1 MEISSLKEKI
11 VPVLKKSGVRW
22 AALFGSTVKKD
33 KTPNDIDILVE
44 LDRRISLLGFINLK
58 RKLEEILNQKVDLVE
73 YDTIKTALKSNILE
87 TQISLF

>member
-1 MEISSLKEKI
+1 MEVSLLKEKI
-11 VPVLKKSGVRW
+11 VPVLKKSGVRR

-58 RKLEEILNQKVDLVE
+58 RKLEEIL
-73 YDTIKTALKSNILE
+73 
-87 TQISLF
+87 

>member
-1 MEISSLKEKI
+1 MEVSLLKEKI
-11 VPVLKKSGVRW
+11 VPVLKKSGVRR

>member
-11 VPVLKKSGVRW
+11 VPVLKKSGVRR

>member
-11 VPVLKKSGVRW
+11 VPVLKKSGVRR
-22 AALFGSTVKKD
+22 AGLFGSTVKKD

>member
-1 MEISSLKEKI
+1 MEVSLLKEKI
-11 VPVLKKSGVRW
+11 VPVLKKSGVRR

-44 LDRRISLLGFINLK
+44 FDRRISLLGFINLK